1 MSKAG
6 LISKKQ
12 NENCSS
18 IKNCNTD
25 GQNANNESVC
35 VQELGCLPIGGKGGG
50 RGMGRGGDRNA
61 HTQACRLLGTVP

>member
-25 GQNANNESVC
+25 CQSANNKSVC

-50 RGMGRGGDRNA
+50 EGWAEAG
-61 HTQACRLLGTVP
+61 